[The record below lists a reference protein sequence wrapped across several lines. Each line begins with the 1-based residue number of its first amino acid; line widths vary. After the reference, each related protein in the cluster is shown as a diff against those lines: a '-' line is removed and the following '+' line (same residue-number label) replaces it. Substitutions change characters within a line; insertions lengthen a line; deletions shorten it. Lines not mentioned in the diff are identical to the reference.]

1 MFLVCYGT
9 SAFDEMIYQKIVEE
23 NTMSASTDHTRDID
37 ALIAAMAED
46 HGLTRLK
53 ARQALVAM
61 KQEAIAPLVKALQHP
76 EWRIRWGAA
85 KALGQIG
92 DPSVAEALIKSL
104 EDERPG
110 IRWLAAEALIA
121 LRPAGLHALLEALIH
136 HSDSS
141 WLREG
146 AHHIIHDIAEKDPD
160 LSHVLAP
167 VAAALDDVEPVIEV
181 PPAAQTALRQL
192 TSRA

>member
-1 MFLVCYGT
+1 
-9 SAFDEMIYQKIVEE
+9 
-23 NTMSASTDHTRDID
+23 MSTLISHTRDID
-37 ALIAAMAED
+37 ALIAAMTDD

-61 KQEAIAPLVKALQHP
+61 KQDAVAPLAKALQHP

-92 DPSVAEALIKSL
+92 DPSAADALIKSL

-121 LRPAGLHALLEALIH
+121 LNPAGLHALLDALIH
-136 HSDSS
+136 HSDSV

-146 AHHIIHDIAEKDPD
+146 AHHIIHDMVEKDPD
-160 LSHVLAP
+160 QSHVLAP
-167 VAAALDDVEPVIEV
+167 VAKALDDTEPAIEA
-181 PPAAQTALRQL
+181 PPAAQAALDKL
-192 TSRA
+192 TNQQTGVTVGESRLDE

>member
-1 MFLVCYGT
+1 
-9 SAFDEMIYQKIVEE
+9 
-23 NTMSASTDHTRDID
+23 MSTINHTQNID
-37 ALIAAMAED
+37 ALIAAMTDD

-61 KQEAIAPLVKALQHP
+61 KQDAVAPLAKALQHP

-92 DPSVAEALIKSL
+92 DPSVAVALIKSL
-104 EDERPG
+104 EDEHPG

-121 LRPAGLHALLEALIH
+121 LRLAGLKAVLEALVH
-136 HSDSS
+136 HSDSL

-160 LSHVLAP
+160 LSHMLAP
-167 VAAALDDVEPVIEV
+167 VAAALDDIEPVIEA
-181 PPAAQTALRQL
+181 PPTAQAALRQL
-192 TSRA
+192 TGKV

>member
-1 MFLVCYGT
+1 MGALDNGIHQE
-9 SAFDEMIYQKIVEE
+9 SVEE
-23 NTMSASTDHTRDID
+23 NTMSTINHTQNID
-37 ALIAAMAED
+37 ALIAAMADD

-53 ARQALVAM
+53 GRQALAAM
-61 KQEAIAPLVKALQHP
+61 KQDAVAPLVKALQHP

-92 DPSVAEALIKSL
+92 DPSAAEALIKSL
-104 EDERPG
+104 EDEQPG
-110 IRWLAAEALIA
+110 VRWLAAEALIA
-121 LRPAGLHALLEALIH
+121 LRPTGLHALLEALIH
-136 HSDSS
+136 HSDSQ

-167 VAAALDDVEPVIEV
+167 VAAALDDVEPVVEA
-181 PPAAQTALRQL
+181 PLAAQTALRQL
-192 TSRA
+192 TGRA

>member
-1 MFLVCYGT
+1 MST
-9 SAFDEMIYQKIVEE
+9 STNHA
-23 NTMSASTDHTRDID
+23 NDID

-61 KQEAIAPLVKALQHP
+61 NRDAVAPLAKALQHSD
-76 EWRIRWGAA
+76 WRIRWGAA

-92 DPSVAEALIKSL
+92 DPSAADALIKSL

-110 IRWLAAEALIA
+110 VRWLAAEALIA
-121 LRPAGLHALLEALIH
+121 LRPAGLHALLEALTH
-136 HSDSS
+136 HSDSI

-146 AHHIIHDIAEKDPD
+146 AHHIIHDIVEKDPD

-167 VAAALDDVEPVIEV
+167 VAAALDDVEPVIEA

-192 TSRA
+192 TGKA

>member
-1 MFLVCYGT
+1 VST
-9 SAFDEMIYQKIVEE
+9 STNPTQ
-23 NTMSASTDHTRDID
+23 DID
-37 ALIAAMAED
+37 ALIAAMADD

-61 KQEAIAPLVKALQHP
+61 KSSAVAPLIKALQHP

-92 DPSVAEALIKSL
+92 DPSATDALIKSL

-136 HSDSS
+136 HSDSL

-160 LSHVLAP
+160 LSYVLAP
-167 VAAALDDVEPVIEV
+167 VAAALDDVEPVIAV
-181 PPAAQTALRQL
+181 PPAVQTALRQL
-192 TSRA
+192 TGKA

>member
-1 MFLVCYGT
+1 VST
-9 SAFDEMIYQKIVEE
+9 ST
-23 NTMSASTDHTRDID
+23 NTHDID
-37 ALIAAMAED
+37 ALIAAMRDD

-61 KQEAIAPLVKALQHP
+61 KGDAITPLVKALQHP

-92 DPSVAEALIKSL
+92 DPSAAEALIQSL

-121 LRPAGLHALLEALIH
+121 LRPAGLHALLKALIH
-136 HSDSS
+136 QSDSI

-146 AHHIIHDIAEKDPD
+146 AHHIIHDIVEKDPD

-192 TSRA
+192 TGKDENTHSVVTARKSQT